1 MCPDRIPFYHLPEE
15 ERRTRYERLARKALA
30 AYAMEDAPLSFL
42 AEGRNVTYQV
52 RTGGEQFAL
61 RICDA
66 GRERGELLPELL
78 WLVALRRDTRLVVP
92 EPLLATDG
100 EILRSVSVPGVPG
113 FHPCVLFS
121 WVDGER
127 PSDEPTPEQMRALG
141 RFTAALHQHGRTHRL
156 AGGWRRSSETLDAAV
171 PDRIPVPHDTGV
183 DVDVF
188 RAAIPR
194 IRASMNALGSG
205 ADAIGSIHGNLHPP
219 NVLFSGD
226 EARAIA
232 FAACHSGYYVYD
244 LATIC
249 DALAGK
255 ETFSELRAALLQGY
269 ESLHPLPSNLDRH
282 LPAFAAL
289 RTIDTVRRVL
299 EVDRLRT
306 EHWVP
311 RFLRRAASKIEGY
324 VTSAS

>member
-1 MCPDRIPFYHLPEE
+1 MCPDRIPFHRLPEE
-15 ERRTRYERLARKALA
+15 ERRTRYKRLARRALA

-42 AEGRNVTYQV
+42 AENRNVTYQV
-52 RTGGEQFAL
+52 RVGGEQFAL

-66 GRERGELLPELL
+66 GREREELLPELL
-78 WLVALRRDTRLVVP
+78 WLVAIRRDTQLVVP

-121 WVDGER
+121 WVDGEELN
-127 PSDEPTPEQMRALG
+127 DEPTPEQMRVLG
-141 RFTAALHQHGRTHRL
+141 RFTAALHQHGKAHRL
-156 AGGWRRSSETLDAAV
+156 EGARCAGSETLDAAV
-171 PDRIPVPHDTGV
+171 PDRTPVPYDAEV
-183 DVDVF
+183 DVAVF
-188 RAAIPR
+188 RTAIPR
-194 IRASMNALGSG
+194 IRASMNALGNG
-205 ADAIGSIHGNLHPP
+205 ADAIGSIHGNLQPS

-226 EARAIA
+226 EARAIG
-232 FAACHSGYYVYD
+232 FAACHSGYYAYD

-249 DALAGK
+249 DALEGK
-255 ETFSELRAALLQGY
+255 EAFSELRAALLAGY
-269 ESLHPLPSNLDRH
+269 ENLHPLPSNLHRH
-282 LPAFAAL
+282 LQAFAAL

-306 EHWVP
+306 QHWVP
-311 RFLRRAASKIEGY
+311 RFLRRATAKIEGY